1 MTGNFDDEL
10 KKLESELGNKLSE
23 LRDVTPEPGFQ
34 GRLWKDLESSYD
46 NYENTGTQNKYINK
60 KSNSKKRRKNI
71 FLKFAIAAASIM
83 LISTMVLSVFNK
95 SQNDAAKIG
104 SLFFPVVEASASG
117 GGGFTLPL
125 DGGISTLRRVDFK
138 LEKELPQMPTQGKLF
153 KLKNNETTTENA
165 LNLAKTLGMEAPKVF
180 NDQPQTIYEPIS
192 IVSASE
198 RLVIWLNQGTWYYEL
213 DGDIVDLNNPISE
226 KEATDIAINW
236 LNKAKLLP
244 NEDFDVIVKT
254 DPDTKMNA
262 VKLLPKSLT
271 ENKKL
276 IGPGQE
282 INVSVNCEGKVVFVD
297 WDFRPLEDSLE
308 VPLASYDEAIS
319 ALKRGEGSFEAKNF
333 MYGEGIALI
342 EKAEVAYQLA
352 YTIDCTAYLVPSAV
366 FYGKYTSNEGTT
378 ENFTAYV
385 PIIKKSEIKNSGNFS
400 LETKL
405 LPPYKKAVGNI
416 KEREQGITKSELA
429 KLASFFGIEIET
441 IDETDGTQ
449 ISGKNGEELHYTS
462 YDYGWL
468 YRGNQ
473 ELKDKKGTISS
484 KEAIKIASEIA
495 NKIPVLPGKP
505 GEPKLI
511 QTGAEDELYTVVFPL
526 TYEQVPVIGLG
537 NTGFTSYM
545 AISLWKNG
553 QLWSVDC
560 VLPMDVTD
568 EKFELI
574 TPEKAWENVLN
585 NDYVISIKGLFG
597 YMPGKGYAAKESEIT
612 NVELVYIPTH
622 PELCRSKE
630 YDIMYRFSGT
640 AKVGNKEINFSA
652 FVDAT
657 K

>member
-1 MTGNFDDEL
+1 MLMTGNFDDEL
-10 KKLESELGNKLSE
+10 KKLESELGDKLSE
-23 LRDVTPEPGFQ
+23 LREVTPEPGFQ
-34 GRLWKDLESSYD
+34 SRLWKDLASSYD
-46 NYENTGTQNKYINK
+46 NHASTDKQGKIINK
-60 KSNSKKRRKNI
+60 KSNSKRRKNI
-71 FLKFAIAAASIM
+71 FLKFAAAAASIL
-83 LISTMVLSVFNK
+83 LISSMAMSVINK
-95 SQNDAAKIG
+95 SQNDAANIG

-117 GGGFTLPL
+117 GIGFTLPL
-125 DGGISTLRRVDFK
+125 DNGISTLRNVDFK
-138 LEKELPQMPTQGKLF
+138 TEKKLPQMPAQGKLF
-153 KLKNNETTTENA
+153 KLKNNEMTIEDA
-165 LNLAKTLGMEAPKVF
+165 LNLAKTLGMKDLEVY
-180 NDQPQTIYEPIS
+180 NSTSQTIYDPIS
-192 IVSASE
+192 IVSDSK
-198 RLVIWLNQGTWYYEL
+198 RLVIWPSQGTWYYEL
-213 DGDIVDLNNPISE
+213 DSEAVDLNNQISE
-226 KEATDIAINW
+226 KEATDIAISW

-244 NEDFDVIVKT
+244 NEDFNVIVKT

-262 VKLLPKSLT
+262 VNLLPKSIT
-271 ENKKL
+271 EDEKL

-282 INVSVNCEGKVVFVD
+282 ISVSVNCEGKVVFVD
-297 WDFRPLEDSLE
+297 WDFRPIENSLE

-319 ALKRGEGSFEAKNF
+319 ALKRGEGSFEARNF
-333 MYGEGIALI
+333 IGEGIALI
-342 EKAEVAYQLA
+342 ENAQLAYQLA
-352 YTIDCTAYLVPSAV
+352 YTIDCNAYLVPSAV
-366 FYGKYTSNEGTT
+366 FYGKYTSPEGTT

-385 PIIKKSEIKNSGNFS
+385 PIIKKSEMKNAGNFS
-400 LETKL
+400 LNAK
-405 LPPYKKAVGNI
+405 LPPYKKAVRNI
-416 KEREQGITKSELA
+416 KEREQGITKSELK

-449 ISGKNGEELHYTS
+449 ISGKKGEELHYTS

-473 ELKDKKGTISS
+473 ELKYKKGTISS

-495 NKIPVLPGKP
+495 NKIPVLSGKP

-511 QTGAEDELYTVVFPL
+511 QTGAEDELYTIVFPL
-526 TYEQVPVIGLG
+526 TYERLPVIGLG

-574 TPEKAWENVLN
+574 TPEQAWENILN
-585 NDYVISIKGLFG
+585 NDYVISIEGLYG
-597 YMPGKGYAAKESEIT
+597 YMPGEGYAAQKSEIT

-622 PELCRSKE
+622 PELARSKE

-640 AKVGNKEINFSA
+640 AKVGNKKINFSA
-652 FVDAT
+652 FVNAV